1 MEILYP
7 NGFAKIF
14 STMLLLFQLFSD
26 FNHTK
31 DFNRENISSIIWY
44 QKSAEAKA
52 LYLQGY
58 NIATSRLVEIRKE
71 NPNQKNMAVVL
82 DIDETILDNSPFQAT
97 LAYSY
102 MNYNKRLWND
112 WTSQKNAE
120 LLPGVER
127 FFTVADSLGF
137 EIFLVSNR
145 YNSEKEVTF
154 DNLRQFT
161 LPGLKIANILLRDDY
176 ESSKKERR
184 DSILSRYSIELLLGD
199 NLGDFDDV
207 FDTKTLEERDDKV
220 RKMSD
225 KFGSKFI
232 VFPNPMY
239 GTWDEMM
246 FRNMDGEQTAKNK
259 SKIRKESL
267 KQSK

>member
-7 NGFAKIF
+7 NSFAKLF
-14 STMLLLFQLFSD
+14 STMLMVFQLFSD
-26 FNHTK
+26 LNHTK
-31 DFNRENISSIIWY
+31 DFNRESVSSIVWF

-52 LYLQGY
+52 LYFQGY
-58 NIATSRLVEIRKE
+58 NIATSRLLEIRKE
-71 NPNQKNMAVVL
+71 NTTAKNLAVVL
-82 DIDETILDNSPFQAT
+82 DIDETILDNSPFQTT

-102 MNYNKRLWND
+102 LNYNEKLWNE

-145 YNSEKEVTF
+145 SSTEKQVTL
-154 DNLRQFT
+154 DNLQ
-161 LPGLKIANILLRDDY
+161 LYNLQGIKEENILLKEY

-207 FDTKTLEERDDKV
+207 FDTQSLEEREYNV

-239 GTWDEMM
+239 GTWNDLM
-246 FRNMDGEQTAKNK
+246 FSNVEWRYAKTK

-267 KQSK
+267 KRSK

>member
-1 MEILYP
+1 MEIIYP
-7 NGFAKIF
+7 NSFAKLF
-14 STMLLLFQLFSD
+14 STMLMVFQLFSD
-26 FNHTK
+26 LNHTK
-31 DFNRENISSIIWY
+31 DFNRESVSAIVWY

-52 LYLQGY
+52 LYFQGY
-58 NIATSRLVEIRKE
+58 NVATSRIINIRNQ
-71 NPNQKNMAVVL
+71 NPNALNMAIVL

-102 MNYNKRLWND
+102 LNYNKRLWNE
-112 WTSQKNAE
+112 WTSQKDAE

-145 YNSEKEVTF
+145 YNSEKKSTF
-154 DNLRQFT
+154 ENLQQFN
-161 LPGLKIANILLRDDY
+161 LPGLKEENILLKEF

-184 DSILSRYSIELLLGD
+184 ESILSRYSIELLLGD

-207 FDTKTLEERDDKV
+207 FDTESLHEREHNV

-239 GTWDEMM
+239 GVWDELM
-246 FRNMDGEQTAKNK
+246 FRSIDVEQNTVTK

-267 KQSK
+267 KRSK